1 MKIEA
6 IILAAYIISLS
17 ILFFFGA
24 HGFGMIYYYFKT
36 YRLRTID
43 LNEAELVLTEFPTV
57 TIQIPLYNEMYV
69 INRLIDSVLRM
80 EYPKEKLEVQILD
93 DSTDETTLIIS
104 SHIRKYLDQG
114 YDIKHIHRTNRKGFK
129 AGALKE
135 GLETARGEFVAIFDA
150 DFIPRKKFLIRTLPY
165 FLKSSKLGLV
175 QTRWEHLNRE
185 YSLITKT
192 QAIALDGHFVIEQA
206 VRNRA
211 GFFINFN
218 GTGGIWRKECIFD
231 AGNWEADTLTEDLD
245 LSYRAQMKGWEFKY
259 LINFTSP
266 AELPSEINALKSQ
279 QFRWTKGAI
288 ETAKKIFPKV
298 LRSDMPLK
306 LKFQS
311 FIHLFSNLAYPFILI
326 AAILNLPVL
335 LIKLGGEYDN
345 VFRFMSIFVFAFI
358 SSFLFYLYS
367 QKDIYDDWQE
377 RIIYFPVFLA
387 GSMGFSVN
395 NTKAVLEGLFNKKSE
410 FVRTPKYKIMSKNDS
425 WEGKK
430 YANKKLSFM
439 TYIEAFLAVYCLIGV
454 FIAVVNAQIA
464 AIPFQLMFSLG
475 FGIVSFLSIR
485 QYIVNNRASNKIIVE
500 EPAISGEAVNG

>member
-1 MKIEA
+1 MTIES
-6 IILAAYIISLS
+6 IVLVTYIISLS

-36 YRLRTID
+36 YKLRTID
-43 LNEAELVLTEFPTV
+43 LKEEELVMTEYPSV

-69 INRLIDSVLRM
+69 VNRLIDSIIRM
-80 EYPKEKLEVQILD
+80 EYPKDKLEIQVLD
-93 DSTDETTLIIS
+93 DSTDETTQIIS
-104 SHIRKYLDQG
+104 LHIQSYLQDG
-114 YDIKHIHRTNRKGFK
+114 FDIKHIHRTNRKGFK

-135 GLETARGEFVAIFDA
+135 GLEVAKGEFVAIFDA
-150 DFIPRKKFLIRTLPY
+150 DFIPRKKFLLRTLPY
-165 FLKSSKLGLV
+165 LIRDKKLGLV
-175 QTRWEHLNRE
+175 QTRWEHLNRN
-185 YSLITKT
+185 YSLMTKT

-218 GTGGIWRKECIFD
+218 GTGGIWRKECIMD

-245 LSYRAQMKGWEFKY
+245 LSYRAQMKGWQFKY

-311 FIHLFSNLAYPFILI
+311 FIHLYSNLAYPFILI
-326 AAILNLPVL
+326 AGILNLPVL

-345 VFRFMSIFVFAFI
+345 VFKFMSLFVFAFI
-358 SSFLFYLYS
+358 SSFMFYLYS

-395 NTKAVLEGLFNKKSE
+395 NTKAVLEGLFGKK
-410 FVRTPKYKIMSKNDS
+410 FVRTPKYKIINKKDSYIGKN
-425 WEGKK
+425 
-430 YANKKLSFM
+430 YTNKKLSF
-439 TYIEAFLAVYCLIGV
+439 TSYIEAILALYCFVGV
-454 FIAVVNAQIA
+454 VIAIINAQIA

-475 FGIVSFLSIR
+475 FGLVAFLSIR
-485 QYIVNNRASNKIIVE
+485 QVIVNNRQAQFKDQ
-500 EPAISGEAVNG
+500 EPVIESGAVSG